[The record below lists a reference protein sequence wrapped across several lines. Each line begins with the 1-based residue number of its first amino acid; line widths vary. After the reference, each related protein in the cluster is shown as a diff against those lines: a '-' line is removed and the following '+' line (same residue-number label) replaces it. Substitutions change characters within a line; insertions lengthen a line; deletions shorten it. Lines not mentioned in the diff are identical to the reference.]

1 MDSMPPATMISLVP
15 EARRS
20 CANIAAFIPE
30 PHILFTVV
38 QPAASGKP
46 APREA
51 WRAGAWP
58 CPAGSTQP
66 MITSCTSAGEIL
78 ARSTA
83 ARIAAAPSS
92 GAAKPFSSPR
102 KAPIGVLAAETMT
115 IGSGCMEFSFQKL
128 LNRLNGFGFQPGD
141 QFGGGQGARQRR
153 SLACP
158 HGDEIRLAR
167 LGGSLAEL
175 AGDAVLC
182 RERELRLVFHLPHEA
197 VGEATRGLAR
207 ELFCYLRLVFP
218 RAEKRLL
225 VNLRGAA
232 FRTRN
237 EGGAEL
243 RGLRA
248 QRQDRRNPGAVH
260 DAARGDDW
268 QLHSAH
274 DEARQRER
282 AGERLVGIAQ
292 IAAAMP
298 AGLAALRDDEVEA
311 ERLESLGLCHRRRA
325 GSQEDSQSLQFFYFD
340 GRKRAEM
347 DGKNPRPDFRHR
359 GELLFEVRRIRRGDR
374 LRWRQSALGVIAGHG
389 GERRAL
395 RRRLDRLRLRRDEQV
410 DAERPVGL
418 VAHPRGLPLHLRGLR
433 VSEAKRAQCTGR
445 RAGGNEFLR
454 GGSAGHRRLD
464 DGEANAELLAEGVH

>member
-20 CANIAAFIPE
+20 WANMAAFIPE

-38 QPAASGKP
+38 QPAASGRP

-66 MITSCTSAGEIL
+66 MITSCTSAGLIL

-92 GAAKPFSSPR
+92 GAAKPFNSPR

-115 IGSGCMEFSFQKL
+115 IGSGCMELSFHEL
-128 LNRLNGFGFQPGD
+128 LDRLSGFGFQPGD
-141 QFGGGQGARQRR
+141 QLGGGQGARQRR

-167 LGGSLAEL
+167 LGASLAEL
-175 AGDAVLC
+175 AGDAALR
-182 RERELRLVFHLPHEA
+182 RERELRLVLHLAHEA

-207 ELFCYLRLVFP
+207 ELLRYLRLVFP
-218 RAEKRLL
+218 HAQKRLL

-232 FRTRN
+232 FRTGN
-237 EGGAEL
+237 ERRAEL

-248 QRQDRRNPGAVH
+248 QREDRRNPGAVH
-260 DAARGDDW
+260 DAARGDDR
-268 QLHSAH
+268 QLHRAH

-311 ERLESLGLCHRRRA
+311 ERFESFGLCHRRRA

-340 GRKRAEM
+340 GGKRAEM
-347 DGKNPRPDFRHR
+347 DGKNPRPDFRDR
-359 GELLFEVRRIRRGDR
+359 GELLVEVRRIGRRH
-374 LRWRQSALGVIAGHG
+374 WRGSGQSEFRVIAGHG

-395 RRRLDRLRLRRDEQV
+395 R
-410 DAERPVGL
+410 P
-418 VAHPRGLPLHLRGLR
+418 
-433 VSEAKRAQCTGR
+433 
-445 RAGGNEFLR
+445 
-454 GGSAGHRRLD
+454 
-464 DGEANAELLAEGVH
+464 

>member
-38 QPAASGKP
+38 QPAASGRP
-46 APREA
+46 APSEA

-66 MITSCTSAGEIL
+66 MITSCTSLGEIL

-92 GAAKPFSSPR
+92 GAANPFSSPW

-115 IGSGCMEFSFQKL
+115 IGSGCMHFSFQKL
-128 LNRLNGFGFQPGD
+128 LDRLSGFSFQPGD
-141 QFGGGQGARQRR
+141 QLGGGQGARQWC

-167 LGGSLAEL
+167 LGGSLAQL
-175 AGDAVLC
+175 AGDADLC
-182 RERELRLVFHLPHEA
+182 RERELRLVLHLPHET
-197 VGEATRGLAR
+197 VGEAARGLAR

-218 RAEKRLL
+218 HAQKRLL

-232 FRTRN
+232 FRTRD
-237 EGGAEL
+237 ERGAEL

-248 QRQDRRNPGAVH
+248 KRQDRRNPGSVH
-260 DAARGDDW
+260 DAARGDDR
-268 QLHSAH
+268 QLHRAH
-274 DEARQRER
+274 DQARQRER

-292 IAAAMP
+292 IAAPMP

-311 ERLESLGLCHRRRA
+311 ERFESLGLCHRGRA
-325 GSQEDSQSLQFFYFD
+325 GSKEDSQSLQFFYFD
-340 GRKRAEM
+340 GGKRAEV
-347 DGKNPRPDFRHR
+347 DGNAR
-359 GELLFEVRRIRRGDR
+359 G
-374 LRWRQSALGVIAGHG
+374 
-389 GERRAL
+389 
-395 RRRLDRLRLRRDEQV
+395 RDSFAAAV
-410 DAERPVGL
+410 CP
-418 VAHPRGLPLHLRGLR
+418 P
-433 VSEAKRAQCTGR
+433 
-445 RAGGNEFLR
+445 
-454 GGSAGHRRLD
+454 
-464 DGEANAELLAEGVH
+464 

>member
-1 MDSMPPATMISLVP
+1 MPPATMISLVP
-15 EARRS
+15 EAIRS

-38 QPAASGKP
+38 QPAASGRP

-115 IGSGCMEFSFQKL
+115 IGSGCMELSFHKL
-128 LNRLNGFGFQPGD
+128 LDRLNGFGFQPGD

-175 AGDAVLC
+175 AGDAVLR
-182 RERELRLVFHLPHEA
+182 RERELRLLFHLAHEA
-197 VGEATRGLAR
+197 VGETARRLAR
-207 ELFCYLRLVFP
+207 EFFRYLSLILSH
-218 RAEKRLL
+218 AEKRLL
-225 VNLRGAA
+225 VNLGGAA
-232 FRTRN
+232 FGTRD
-237 EGGAEL
+237 ERGAEL
-243 RGLRA
+243 RCLRA

-260 DAARGDDW
+260 DAARGDDR
-268 QLHSAH
+268 QLRLAH

-282 AGERLVGIAQ
+282 AGERLVGVAQ

-311 ERLESLGLCHRRRA
+311 ERFESFGLCHRGRA
-325 GSQEDSQSLQFFYFD
+325 SAQEDSQSFQFFYFD
-340 GRKRAEM
+340 GRQRAEV
-347 DGKNPRPDFRHR
+347 DGKDPRPD
-359 GELLFEVRRIRRGDR
+359 LF
-374 LRWRQSALGVIAGHG
+374 
-389 GERRAL
+389 
-395 RRRLDRLRLRRDEQV
+395 
-410 DAERPVGL
+410 
-418 VAHPRGLPLHLRGLR
+418 
-433 VSEAKRAQCTGR
+433 
-445 RAGGNEFLR
+445 
-454 GGSAGHRRLD
+454 
-464 DGEANAELLAEGVH
+464 DG

>member
-38 QPAASGKP
+38 QPAASGRP
-46 APREA
+46 APSEA

-58 CPAGSTQP
+58 CPADSTQP
-66 MITSCTSAGEIL
+66 MITSSTSSGEIL

-92 GAAKPFSSPR
+92 GAAKPFSSPW

-115 IGSGCMEFSFQKL
+115 IGSGCMHFSFQKL
-128 LNRLNGFGFQPGD
+128 LDRLNGFGFQPGD
-141 QFGGGQGARQRR
+141 QLGGGQGARQRR

-158 HGDEIRLAR
+158 HGDEIRLAS

-175 AGDAVLC
+175 AGDGALC
-182 RERELRLVFHLPHEA
+182 RERELRLVFHLAHET
-197 VGEATRGLAR
+197 VGEAARGLAR
-207 ELFCYLRLVFP
+207 EFFRYLRLVFP
-218 RAEKRLL
+218 HAEKRLL

-232 FRTRN
+232 FGTRD
-237 EGGAEL
+237 ERGAEL

-248 QRQDRRNPGAVH
+248 KRQDRRNPGSVH
-260 DAARGDDW
+260 DAARGDDR
-268 QLHSAH
+268 QLHRAH
-274 DEARQRER
+274 DQARQRER

-311 ERLESLGLCHRRRA
+311 ERFESLGLCRRRRA
-325 GSQEDSQSLQFFYFD
+325 GSQEDSQSLQFFNFD
-340 GRKRAEM
+340 GGKRAEV
-347 DGKNPRPDFRHR
+347 DGKDPRPDLFD
-359 GELLFEVRRIRRGDR
+359 GGDLLLQLWRIRRGDR

-433 VSEAKRAQCTGR
+433 VGEAKGAQSTGR

-454 GGSAGHRRLD
+454 GGPAGHRRLD
-464 DGEANAELLAEGVH
+464 NRVSQTQSFTEGG

>member
-1 MDSMPPATMISLVP
+1 MPPATMISLVP

-38 QPAASGKP
+38 QPAASGRP
-46 APREA
+46 APSEA

-66 MITSCTSAGEIL
+66 MITSCTSSAEIL

-92 GAAKPFSSPR
+92 GAAKPFNSPW
-102 KAPIGVLAAETMT
+102 KAPIGVLATATMT
-115 IGSGCMEFSFQKL
+115 IGSGCMELSFHKL
-128 LNRLNGFGFQPGD
+128 LDRLSGFGFQPGD
-141 QFGGGQGARQRR
+141 QLGGGQGARQRR

-158 HGDEIRLAR
+158 HGDEIRLAS

-175 AGDAVLC
+175 AGDAALC
-182 RERELRLVFHLPHEA
+182 RERELRLAFHLAHET

-207 ELFCYLRLVFP
+207 ELFRYLRLVFP
-218 RAEKRLL
+218 HAEKRLL
-225 VNLRGAA
+225 VNLRGTA

-237 EGGAEL
+237 EGRAEL

-248 QRQDRRNPGAVH
+248 QRQGRRNPGAVH
-260 DAARGDDW
+260 DAARGDDR
-268 QLHSAH
+268 QLHRAH

-311 ERLESLGLCHRRRA
+311 ERFESLGLCHRGRA
-325 GSQEDSQSLQFFYFD
+325 PAQEDSQSLQFFYFD

-347 DGKNPRPDFRHR
+347 DRKNPRPDFR
-359 GELLFEVRRIRRGDR
+359 DR
-374 LRWRQSALGVIAGHG
+374 

-433 VSEAKRAQCTGR
+433 VSEAKRSQCTGR
-445 RAGGNEFLR
+445 GAGGNEFLR

-464 DGEANAELLAEGVH
+464 DGEANAELVAEGVH